1 MNRIQTKIESFSAP
15 PSSEKY
21 LRLVVSEK
29 VEATEF
35 VEDSELME
43 DLYKI
48 LPLTIDSDFQPDS
61 NLISCQFDTLT
72 DLDMAQNVLQ
82 LVFSSE
88 FSTGKGG
95 QKVGAKNSKSTQ
107 GLLQKLL

>member
-21 LRLVVSEK
+21 LRLVVSDK

-48 LPLTIDSDFQPDS
+48 LPLTIDTDF
-61 NLISCQFDTLT
+61 
-72 DLDMAQNVLQ
+72 
-82 LVFSSE
+82 
-88 FSTGKGG
+88 
-95 QKVGAKNSKSTQ
+95 
-107 GLLQKLL
+107 